1 MTDTTIVALI
11 TATAT
16 LLSSSLTGAVGYL
29 AGRHQLRSQELLQNA
44 QIAAGHQASIR
55 ELRRN
60 AYVAVL
66 NQHSIVERAMRAAW
80 EDTPCA
86 EMESSGRY
94 AEVVQELNVLQERL
108 HLAELEGSLD
118 IAARAATIM
127 AFESQCMSDLLSVV
141 RDNHASSRPPD
152 HHASEMAHASFTG
165 RIDVRDS
172 FIETARRV
180 LGTAF

>member
-1 MTDTTIVALI
+1 MTDTTFVALI

-16 LLSSSLTGAVGYL
+16 LLSSSITGAVGYL

-44 QIAAGHQASIR
+44 QIAAGREASIR
-55 ELRRN
+55 ELRRS

-66 NQHSIVERAMRAAW
+66 NQHSVVERAMQAAW
-80 EDTPCA
+80 EDTACV
-86 EMESSGRY
+86 EMNTSGRY
-94 AEVVQELNVLQERL
+94 AELAQELNALQERL

-118 IAARAATIM
+118 IAARAARIM
-127 AFESQCMSDLLSVV
+127 AFESKCMADLLTVV
-141 RDNHASSRPPD
+141 KENHASSRPPRY
-152 HHASEMAHASFTG
+152 HAQEVSTASLTG